1 MKKRPRTTVVTT
13 EGWTMI
19 RLQLIDRADI
29 ARAMALMA
37 IERAAATPVVLI
49 KRNKPND
56 ALPAGMKPRSP
67 KTTNTERKLADLELA
82 VPYRIRTGVAAVRG
96 RVWGCW
102 SVSLRF
108 GIPRLYNGLVNFRD
122 YRVS

>member
-1 MKKRPRTTVVTT
+1 
-13 EGWTMI
+13 MI

-56 ALPAGMKPRSP
+56 ALPSGMKPRSP
-67 KTTNTERKLADLELA
+67 QNDQH
-82 VPYRIRTGVAAVRG
+82 RTQAG
-96 RVWGCW
+96 RSRAC
-102 SVSLRF
+102 
-108 GIPRLYNGLVNFRD
+108 RD
-122 YRVS
+122 RRVDDGARS